1 MLHLRSFSSLQVAV
15 LLIGLILF
23 FAACMEESSQAQDA
37 DDSVGQE
44 DPAMISD
51 EAFSNGTE
59 LYAWVDDL
67 NVRAEPNLA
76 SVVVEQLKEGAQ
88 VTFSGTL
95 GGDSTAVM
103 LRDKAYINQ
112 FAYVRTQDGT
122 TGWVHF
128 STLQEE
134 PPQPAESLD
143 PSALPLVLT
152 RIGGEA
158 FGGSDWQEL
167 YSEMGGCEGG
177 GCPLWYG
184 DVALSLLLIEV
195 CDPNGASEPGILLVD
210 NMGKQRYFRWWNED
224 YGMSTCH
231 TEGKVTYQV
240 EKLDE
245 AGQVKELRLT
255 YDLDPNYGEVL
266 LELGEGEE
274 PFVLEEKTGS
284 R

>member
-1 MLHLRSFSSLQVAV
+1 MG
-15 LLIGLILF
+15 LLITFILL

-37 DDSVGQE
+37 DADDAAGQE
-44 DPAMISD
+44 DPGMVSD
-51 EAFSNGTE
+51 EAFANGTE

-76 SVVVEQLKEGAQ
+76 SVVVEQLREGAQ
-88 VTFSGTL
+88 VTFSGKL

-112 FAYVRTQDGT
+112 FAYIRTPDGT

-128 STLQEE
+128 STLQED
-134 PPQPAESLD
+134 PPQPSESLD
-143 PSALPLVLT
+143 PKALPLTLSAV
-152 RIGGEA
+152 RGETLE
-158 FGGSDWQEL
+158 GMRWKEM
-167 YSEMGGCEGG
+167 YSEMGGCQGG
-177 GCPLWYG
+177 GCPLWYS
-184 DVALSLLLIEV
+184 DAARSLIVIEI
-195 CDPNGASEPGILLVD
+195 CDPNGISEPGLLLVD
-210 NMGKQRYFRWWNED
+210 KNGKQRYYRWWNED
-224 YGMSTCH
+224 YGTNTCH
-231 TEGKVTYQV
+231 IEGKVTYQV

-255 YDLDPNYGEVL
+255 YDLDPKYGEVL

-274 PFVLEEKTGS
+274 PFVLEEKSGS